1 MLNQIAIANSKWQS
15 LLLPFQVEPTVS
27 QKVFLDLTAAYT
39 STERFY
45 HNLAHILQVIERVE
59 MMRSHSQ
66 NFAALEFAA
75 WFHDVIYDPKAKD
88 NEEKSATY
96 TADVLSSLAIPRETI
111 DTAVNLILATQN
123 HHPIA
128 NSIDSQIFLD
138 ADLSILG
145 SFETEYRNYAQAIR
159 QEYSWLS
166 DAEYRLGR
174 KQVLEKFLQRERI
187 YFTEQM
193 FATLEVKAR
202 QNIQEEIKSLL
213 EANGNKIL

>member
-1 MLNQIAIANSKWQS
+1 MLSTIAIANSKWQL
-15 LLLPFQVEPTVS
+15 LLLPFEVESTVS
-27 QKVFLDLTAAYT
+27 QTVFQNLTAAYT
-39 STERFY
+39 STDRFY
-45 HNLAHILQVIERVE
+45 HNLAHILQVIEKIE
-59 MMRSHSQ
+59 MMRSQTQ
-66 NFAALEFAA
+66 NFAAVEFAA

-111 DTAVNLILATQN
+111 DTAVNLILATKN

-145 SFETEYRNYAQAIR
+145 YSETEYRNYAQAIR

-166 DAEYRLGR
+166 DTEYRLGR

-193 FATLEVKAR
+193 FAALEVKAR
-202 QNIQEEIKSLL
+202 QNMQEEIEYLSQ
-213 EANGNKIL
+213 GNINKM